1 MSSLRNLPKVDVL
14 AQDSRLAA
22 FSEPVRNDAA
32 RNAIT
37 RARSLAQSGGEIPTP
52 QEISESAADFAVQ
65 MTSPSVKRV
74 INASGVILHTGI
86 GRSRIAN
93 AAADAIEI
101 AARHHSA
108 VEIDL
113 ESGKR
118 GDRQEHVRGLLCDL
132 TGAAD
137 ALVVNNCAAAV
148 FLSLA
153 AHCAGKGVYLSRGQ
167 MVEIGGSFRMP
178 DIVKQSGCKLI
189 EVGCTNKTRIS
200 DYKFEED
207 AAAILRCHPSNFK
220 VIGFVEEPSVEE
232 LAAHAHANGWI
243 LIDDIG
249 SGALAGSLPDLLQEE
264 PVVQR
269 SLSAGA
275 NLVLS
280 SGDKLLGGTQA
291 GIILGSKSAI
301 QAIRQHPLT
310 RAMRIDKLSLAG
322 LEATLRL
329 HAQSRSDEIPTMWAI
344 RRPLEEVK
352 RAAFRIQKAI
362 GKSAYLEAGFTEI
375 GGGSAPGTG
384 ISTFRVGIRTKN
396 AEEFAKRLRL
406 STPAILGR
414 IERDIVWI
422 DPRTMDEQDIRDAV
436 KVLGRSI
443 YE

>member
-14 AQDSRLAA
+14 AQDSKLAG
-22 FSEPVRNDAA
+22 FSDAVRNDAA
-32 RNAIT
+32 RCAI
-37 RARSLAQSGGEIPTP
+37 AYGRSRIQSGAGLPALSEIADYAVVF
-52 QEISESAADFAVQ
+52 AAQ
-65 MTSPSVKRV
+65 MTSPSLKRV

-86 GRSRIAN
+86 GRSRLAS

-113 ESGKR
+113 ETGKR

-137 ALVVNNCAAAV
+137 AFVVNNCAASV
-148 FLSLA
+148 FLALTA
-153 AHCAGKGVYLSRGQ
+153 TCQGKGVYLSRGQ

-178 DIVKQSGCKLI
+178 DIVRQSGCRLI

-200 DYKFEED
+200 DYSAEDD

-220 VIGFVEEPSVEE
+220 IIGFAEEPSVEE
-232 LAAHAHANGWI
+232 VASHAHENGWI

-249 SGALAGSLPDLLQEE
+249 SGALSGSLPDILQEE

-269 SLSAGA
+269 SLIAGA
-275 NLVLS
+275 DLVLS
-280 SGDKLLGGTQA
+280 SGDKLLGATQA

-329 HAQSRSDEIPTMWAI
+329 HAQGRSDEIPTLWAI
-344 RRPLEEVK
+344 RRPKEEVK
-352 RAAFRIQKAI
+352 RAAIRIRKAI
-362 GKSAYLEAGFTEI
+362 GDSAQIEAGFTEI
-375 GGGSAPGTG
+375 GGGSAPGLG

-396 AEEFAKRLRL
+396 TEELAKKLRL
-406 STPAILGR
+406 STPAVLSR
-414 IERDIVWI
+414 IEKNMVWI
-422 DPRTMDEQDIRDAV
+422 DPRTMDEQDVRDAV
-436 KVLGRSI
+436 KILRSSFI
-443 YE
+443 

>member
-14 AQDSRLAA
+14 AQDSKLAA
-22 FSEPVRNDAA
+22 FSEPVRMSAA
-32 RNAIT
+32 RNAIAH
-37 RARSLAQSGGEIPTP
+37 ARSSAGTNGEIPTP
-52 QEISESAADFAVQ
+52 EEISEFAFSFAVQ
-65 MTSPSVKRV
+65 MTSPSVRRV

-86 GRSRIAN
+86 GRSRLAN
-93 AAADAIEI
+93 AAADAIDI
-101 AARHHSA
+101 AARNHSA

-113 ESGKR
+113 ETGKR
-118 GDRQEHVRGLLCDL
+118 GDRQEHVRDLLCDL

-148 FLSLA
+148 FLSLSA
-153 AHCAGKGVYLSRGQ
+153 TCAGKGVFLSRGQ

-178 DIVKQSGCKLI
+178 DIVKQSGCRLI

-200 DYKFEED
+200 DYKVEED

-249 SGALAGSLPDLLQEE
+249 SGALAGSLPDLLLDE

-275 NLVLS
+275 DLVLS

-301 QAIRQHPLT
+301 QAIRKHPLA
-310 RAMRIDKLSLAG
+310 RAVRVDKLTLAG

-329 HAQSRSDEIPTMWAI
+329 HTQGKSGEIPTLWAI
-344 RRPLEEVK
+344 QRPIAEVK
-352 RAAFRIQKAI
+352 RAALRIRKAI
-362 GKSAYLEAGFTEI
+362 GATAFLEAGFTEI

-384 ISTFRVGIRTKN
+384 IPTFRVGIRSQN
-396 AEEFAKRLRL
+396 AEEFARKLRM
-406 STPAILGR
+406 SFPAVLGR

-422 DPRTMDEQDIRDAV
+422 DPRTMDEQDTRDAV
-436 KVLGRSI
+436 KVLRSI
-443 YE
+443 DI